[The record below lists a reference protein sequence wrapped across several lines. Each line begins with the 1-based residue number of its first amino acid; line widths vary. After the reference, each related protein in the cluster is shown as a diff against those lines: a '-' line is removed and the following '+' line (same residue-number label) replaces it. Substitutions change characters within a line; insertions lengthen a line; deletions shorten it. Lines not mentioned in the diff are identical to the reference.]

1 MTLEPFD
8 AIVIGGGIDLSAVD
22 EGGEAIQERGVVPSQ
37 PGLSF
42 VGLFF
47 LHALSSS
54 LIGGVGR
61 DARYIADRV
70 AVRAGA
76 MDRRRAPRRAG
87 GGVLA
92 DDR

>member
-1 MTLEPFD
+1 MTRESLD
-8 AIVIGGGIDLSAVD
+8 VIVIGGGIDLSVLD
-22 EGGEAIQERGVVPSQ
+22 ERGEPIHERGVVPSQ
-37 PGLSF
+37 PGLYF

-61 DARYIADRV
+61 DARYIADCI
-70 AVRAGA
+70 AARAAA
-76 MDRRRAPRRAG
+76 MDRRRAPRTAG